1 MSHKDRME
9 RKRLGILV
17 GKSQV
22 LPSKE
27 GGKGR
32 REDEGGQR
40 GREGWEE
47 LPMAGVLET
56 WEMTVKK
63 KQNASER
70 SGGHG
75 MKDAKWGRDG

>member
-1 MSHKDRME
+1 MK
-9 RKRLGILV
+9 RKRLGIHT

-32 REDEGGQR
+32 REDEGDGAEK
-40 GREGWEE
+40 GGEE
-47 LPMAGVLET
+47 RPMAEALET

-70 SGGHG
+70 SSGHG
-75 MKDAKWGRDG
+75 MKDARCEWDG